1 MRVLV
6 CALIVLDS
14 LVGVAAAQAWSP
26 GPQRA
31 CRDGAAQFAIG
42 HRYSAKLA
50 ERARLATHAALTR
63 NVAPGQVYTMEFRA
77 DRLNFDLDRRG
88 IVRRVRCG

>member
-1 MRVLV
+1 
-6 CALIVLDS
+6 LIVFGS
-14 LVGVAAAQAWSP
+14 LIGVAAAQAGEP
-26 GPQRA
+26 RPQRA
-31 CRDGAAQFAIG
+31 CRDGAARFAIG

-50 ERARLATHAALTR
+50 ERAQRATRAAVTR
-63 NVAPGQVYTMEFRA
+63 KVAPGQVYTMEFRP